1 MYLLPIFKLICSSNI
16 NFYGTITP
24 DLRDVVLKEN
34 QNYENDEIKITVIS
48 KNLNGS
54 FDIEIV
60 LK

>member
-1 MYLLPIFKLICSSNI
+1 MTPSSNI
-16 NFYGTITP
+16 NFYGTVTP

-34 QNYENDEIKITVIS
+34 QKYENDEIKITVIS